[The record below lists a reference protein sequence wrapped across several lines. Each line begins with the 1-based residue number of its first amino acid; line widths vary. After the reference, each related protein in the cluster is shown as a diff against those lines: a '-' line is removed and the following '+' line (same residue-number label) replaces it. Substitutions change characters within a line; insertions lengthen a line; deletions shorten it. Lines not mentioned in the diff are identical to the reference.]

1 MRVPCD
7 DASAGKVYDVTR
19 SSLLQTASE
28 LVADLEQRFPYAA
41 ALFGSASGIQISDNG
56 GEQSASEV
64 PPSRGLVF
72 TIYDGSQFVE
82 YATSTLA
89 PDAVAREVRAWAS
102 AQRVHAGGPALDLDE
117 ADAGIGGEREF
128 RTPLQI
134 DPTTVL
140 LQDKLSLARDIQ
152 RRAQGLDS
160 RIAQVQVG
168 YSDNTRE
175 TAYIGRGNFLEQ
187 HVTRTILSVFIAVA
201 DEHQMRFHFL
211 QRSGTGGFELTRVTE
226 EDLAQ
231 TADVALRL
239 LQAEHIEPGEYD
251 VVTDPSV
258 SGVIA
263 HECFGHGVELDLFP
277 KGRARAAQYLDKRVA
292 APSVQMFD
300 DPSYAGA
307 YGSYFFDDEGEL
319 ARPTQILRDGVLVRP
334 ISDFASATLA
344 PGVHTANGRRQDF
357 TRKVYARMSN
367 TFFASQPVDPD
378 AAGPGS
384 GNSVALSPLIAD
396 VDHGIYLRQAES
408 GMEDP
413 AGWGIQVTA
422 HYGEEI
428 RNGKLTGRI
437 FAPVGITGYVPDLLM
452 SISAVGGDF
461 ELSAGICG
469 KGHKEMVPVSSGGPH
484 MRMRAR
490 LG

>member
-1 MRVPCD
+1 MFPSD
-7 DASAGKVYDVTR
+7 DASPGKVYDVTR
-19 SSLLQTASE
+19 SPLLQAAGE

-41 ALFGSASGIQISDNG
+41 ALFSSASGIQISDNG

-72 TIYDGSQFVE
+72 TIYDGGQFVE

-89 PDAVAREVRAWAS
+89 SDALAHEVRAWAS
-102 AQRVHAGGPALDLDE
+102 AQQMHPGGPTLAR
-117 ADAGIGGEREF
+117 GEGSISSGVERAF
-128 RTPLQI
+128 QTPVQV
-134 DPTTVL
+134 DPTTVP
-140 LQDKLSLARDIQ
+140 LQEKLALARDIQ

-201 DEHQMRFHFL
+201 DENQMRFHFL
-211 QRSGTGGFELTRVTE
+211 QRSGTGGFELARVTE

-292 APSVQMFD
+292 APGVQMFD

-367 TFFASQPVDPD
+367 TFFSPGNTDP
-378 AAGPGS
+378 AA
-384 GNSVALSPLIAD
+384 LIAG
-396 VDHGIYLRQAES
+396 VEHGIYLRQAES

-428 RNGKLTGRI
+428 AGSKLTGRL
-437 FAPVGITGYVPDLLM
+437 FAPVGITGYVPDLLE
-452 SISAVGGDF
+452 SISAVGSDF

-469 KGHKEMVPVSSGGPH
+469 KGHKEMIPVASGGPH
-484 MRMRAR
+484 LRMKAR

>member
-1 MRVPCD
+1 M
-7 DASAGKVYDVTR
+7 TR
-19 SSLLQTASE
+19 SPLLQTAAD

-41 ALFGSASGIQISDNG
+41 ALFSSASGIQITDNG

-64 PPSRGLVF
+64 SPSRGLVF

-89 PDAVAREVRAWAS
+89 PDALAREVRAWAS
-102 AQRVHAGGPALDLDE
+102 EQRVHPGGPALAPDQGNTSRGDQ
-117 ADAGIGGEREF
+117 AF
-128 RTPLQI
+128 RTSLQV
-134 DPTTVL
+134 DPTTVP
-140 LQDKLSLARDIQ
+140 LQDKLALARDIQ
-152 RRAQGLDS
+152 RRAQGLDG

-175 TAYIGRGNFLEQ
+175 TVYIGRGNFLEQ

-201 DEHQMRFHFL
+201 DENQMRFHFL
-211 QRSGTGGFELTRVTE
+211 QRSGTGGFELARVTE

-277 KGRARAAQYLDKRVA
+277 KGRARAAQYLDKPVA
-292 APSVQMFD
+292 ASSVQMFD

-367 TFFASQPVDPD
+367 TFFSAGDTDP
-378 AAGPGS
+378 AAMLAG
-384 GNSVALSPLIAD
+384 VE
-396 VDHGIYLRQAES
+396 HGIYLRQAES

-428 RNGKLTGRI
+428 ADGKLTGRL
-437 FAPVGITGYVPDLLM
+437 FAPVGITGYVPDLLE
-452 SISAVGGDF
+452 SINAIGSDF

-484 MRMRAR
+484 LRMKAR

>member
-1 MRVPCD
+1 M
-7 DASAGKVYDVTR
+7 TR
-19 SSLLQTASE
+19 TPLLQTAAD
-28 LVADLEQRFPYAA
+28 LVADLERRFPYAA
-41 ALFGSASGIQISDNG
+41 ALYTSASGIQILDNG

-89 PDAVAREVRAWAS
+89 PDALAREVRAWA
-102 AQRVHAGGPALDLDE
+102 AGQKAHPGGPPLARAEGDSNL
-117 ADAGIGGEREF
+117 GGQAF

-134 DPTTVL
+134 DPTTVPL
-140 LQDKLSLARDIQ
+140 KEKLSLARDIQ

-175 TAYIGRGNFLEQ
+175 TVYIGRGNLLEQ
-187 HVTRTILSVFIAVA
+187 HVTRTILTAFIAVA
-201 DEHQMRFHFL
+201 AENQMRFHFL
-211 QRSGTGGFELTRVTE
+211 QRSGTGGFELARVSHE
-226 EDLAQ
+226 ELAE
-231 TADVALRL
+231 TAEVALRL

-292 APSVQMFD
+292 APGVQMFD

-319 ARPTQILRDGVLVRP
+319 ASPTQILRDGVLVRP

-344 PGVHTANGRRQDF
+344 PGIHTANGRRQDF

-367 TFFASQPVDPD
+367 TFFSPGETEP
-378 AAGPGS
+378 AAM
-384 GNSVALSPLIAD
+384 LAD
-396 VDHGIYLRQAES
+396 VERGIYLRQAES

-428 RNGKLTGRI
+428 VEGKLTGRL
-437 FAPVGITGYVPDLLM
+437 FAPVGITGYVPDLLE
-452 SISAVGGDF
+452 SISAVGSDF
-461 ELSAGICG
+461 ELSAGMCG

-484 MRMRAR
+484 LRMKAR